1 VKRYTLSAVTIF
13 LSAFLIFQIQ
23 LIFGKLLLPWFGG
36 SSSVWA
42 TSMLFFTGML
52 FLGYL
57 YAYVLTLCSHRAQI
71 EIHLSLIVLGT
82 IWVLISLIV
91 WHSGAPPLE
100 SLAGEDLPPAVS
112 TLLVLLLT
120 IGITYFLLSTTGP
133 LIQYWYGVT
142 TEKEPYSLYAVSNI
156 GSFLALISYPFLV
169 EPFTTLEHQKLVWGA
184 AFLLYTGLSASICL
198 GVKAKSDPFG
208 DEEST
213 SASEKMHWVLYALFP
228 SLMLVAV
235 TTHITQVIA
244 PIPLLWMMPLSMYL
258 LTFVIAFA
266 GARINVVIPFGL
278 AFSAIIA
285 WRYANSY
292 GATDYLKIG
301 ADLAFLFFLGFHCHG
316 ELYKARPRRERSA
329 LFYLAISFGGMAGA
343 FLASIAA
350 PLLLNDFWEF
360 PFGCAVAIV
369 IAVHAIAQF
378 GARILGTHPE
388 LLQFRI
394 RGASLESWPRIV
406 TAMAAATVVV
416 CGYLYI
422 GKHDPNFVLVSRN
435 FYGSAKVYQ
444 DKFWRVLIHGNTRH
458 GVQFLDPKLEHIP
471 TSYYGPET
479 VVGRAVMFERS
490 QRRDNTISIG
500 VLGLGIGTMAAY
512 CNKGDSLTF
521 YEIDRRISKIAYE
534 NFTYL
539 AQCPQAQIHF
549 GDARL
554 LLDKEYAEGKK
565 GNYDLIVA
573 DAFVDD
579 SIPVHL
585 ITRQAIARYMS
596 HLRGNNGILAI
607 HVSNRHLDL
616 LPMLM
621 SIAKEERLSIFYEDT
636 IVVNQTTYPSQ
647 WVLFCR
653 WPIFKGPGA
662 EPAKKPV
669 PAWTDD
675 YSNLFSVI
683 VW

>member
-1 VKRYTLSAVTIF
+1 MPRISGYLISATTIF
-13 LSAFLIFQIQ
+13 LSAFLVFQIQ

-52 FLGYL
+52 FFGYL
-57 YAYVLTLCSHRAQI
+57 YAYVMTLYPQRSQI
-71 EIHLSLIVLGT
+71 RIHLALIVLGT
-82 IWVLISLIV
+82 IWILISVIV
-91 WHSGAPPLE
+91 WHSGAPPFDW
-100 SLAGEDLPPAVS
+100 LAGRDLPPAVS
-112 TLLVLLLT
+112 TLLVLLFT
-120 IGITYFLLSTTGP
+120 IGISYFLLSTTGP
-133 LIQYWYGVT
+133 LIQYWYGIT
-142 TEKEPYSLYAVSNI
+142 AQQEPYSLYAISNI
-156 GSFLALISYPFLV
+156 GSFLALISYPFLL
-169 EPFTTLEHQKLVWGA
+169 EPFITLEHQQLIWAA
-184 AFLLYTGLSASICL
+184 AFLLYAGLSATICL
-198 GVKAKSDPFG
+198 AVKAG
-208 DEEST
+208 TNRVEDEEST
-213 SASEKMHWVLYALFP
+213 RASEKMRWVLYALFP

-244 PIPLLWMMPLSMYL
+244 PIPLLWIAPLSIYL
-258 LTFVIAFA
+258 LTFIIAFA
-266 GARINVVIPFGL
+266 GVRTNVVIPL
-278 AFSAIIA
+278 ALAVSAIVA
-285 WRYANSY
+285 WHYARSY

-301 ADLAFLFFLGFHCHG
+301 ADLAFLFFLGFYCHS
-316 ELYKARPRRERSA
+316 ELYKIRPPRERSA
-329 LFYLAISFGGMAGA
+329 LFYLGISFGGMVGA

-360 PFGCAVAIV
+360 PFGCAVAIIISV
-369 IAVHAIAQF
+369 RA
-378 GARILGTHPE
+378 LE
-388 LLQFRI
+388 LSFQKFL
-394 RGASLESWPRIV
+394 SKRIV
-406 TAMAAATVVV
+406 GLVTALSAAAVVAS
-416 CGYLYI
+416 GYVYI
-422 GKHDPNFVLVSRN
+422 GSRDPNFVLVTRN

-444 DKFWRVLIHGNTRH
+444 DKFSRVLIHGNTRH
-458 GVQFLDPKLEHIP
+458 GVQFLDPKFEHIP

-479 VVGRAVMFERS
+479 AVGRAVMFERS
-490 QRRDNTISIG
+490 QHRDNTVSIG
-500 VLGLGIGTMAAY
+500 VLGLGVGTMAAY
-512 CNKGDSLTF
+512 CEKGDFLTF

-554 LLDKEYAEGKK
+554 LLEKEYAEGKK

-596 HLRGNNGILAI
+596 HLRGNNGILAV

-621 SIAKEERLSIFYEDT
+621 SVAKEERLSIFYEDT
-636 IVVNQTTYPSQ
+636 IVQNQTTYPSQ

-653 WPIFKGPGA
+653 WPIFKGAGA
-662 EPAKKPV
+662 EPTKKPV

-675 YSNLFSVI
+675 YSNLFSTI

>member
-1 VKRYTLSAVTIF
+1 VKRYSLSAVTIF

-23 LIFGKLLLPWFGG
+23 LILGKLLLPWFGG

-52 FLGYL
+52 FFGYL
-57 YAYVLTLCSHRAQI
+57 YAYVVTLCSQRAQI
-71 EIHLSLIVLGT
+71 RIHLLLIVLGT

-91 WHSGAPPLE
+91 WHSGAPPFE
-100 SLAGEDLPPAVS
+100 WLAGKDMPPAVS
-112 TLLVLLLT
+112 TLSVLLFT
-120 IGITYFLLSTTGP
+120 IGISYFLLSTTGP

-142 TEKEPYSLYAVSNI
+142 TQKEPYSLYAISNI

-169 EPFTTLEHQKLVWGA
+169 EPFLTLEHQKLMWAA
-184 AFLLYTGLSASICL
+184 AFLIYTGLNAAICL
-198 GVKAKSDPFG
+198 GIKATSNPVGGSDSLAAP
-208 DEEST
+208 
-213 SASEKMHWVLYALFP
+213 KKIRWVLYALFP
-228 SLMLVAV
+228 SMMLVAV

-244 PIPLLWMMPLSMYL
+244 PIPLLWIVPLSIYL
-258 LTFVIAFA
+258 LTFIIAFA
-266 GARINVVIPFGL
+266 GTRANVFIPFGL
-278 AFSAIIA
+278 ACSGILA
-285 WRYANSY
+285 WRYADSY

-301 ADLAFLFFLGFHCHG
+301 TDLAFLFFLGLHCHG
-316 ELYKARPRRERSA
+316 GLYEIRPPRERSA
-329 LFYLAISFGGMAGA
+329 LFYLAISFGGMVGA

-350 PLLLNDFWEF
+350 PILLNDFWEF
-360 PFGCAVAIV
+360 PFGCAIAIV
-369 IAVHAIAQF
+369 IGVHAIAQF
-378 GARILGTHPE
+378 GARRLNHSNSSSNLGD
-388 LLQFRI
+388 L
-394 RGASLESWPRIV
+394 GAWHRIV
-406 TAMAAATVVV
+406 TAVAAVAIAV

-422 GKHDPNFVLVSRN
+422 RGRDPNFVLVTRN

-471 TSYYGPET
+471 TTYYGPET

-490 QRRDNTISIG
+490 QHRDNTISIG
-500 VLGLGIGTMAAY
+500 VLGLGVGTMAAY
-512 CNKGDSLTF
+512 CGKGDSLTF
-521 YEIDRRISKIAYE
+521 YEIDRRISQIAYE
-534 NFTYL
+534 KFTYL
-539 AQCPQAQIHF
+539 AQCPQAKIHI

-554 LLDKEYAEGKK
+554 LLEREYAEGKK

-585 ITRQAIARYMS
+585 ITRQAISRYMS
-596 HLRGNNGILAI
+596 HLRGNNGILAV

-636 IVVNQTTYPSQ
+636 IVQNQTTYPSQ

-653 WPIFKGPGA
+653 WPIFKGAGA
-662 EPAKKPV
+662 EPTKKPV

-675 YSNLFSVI
+675 YSNLLSVI